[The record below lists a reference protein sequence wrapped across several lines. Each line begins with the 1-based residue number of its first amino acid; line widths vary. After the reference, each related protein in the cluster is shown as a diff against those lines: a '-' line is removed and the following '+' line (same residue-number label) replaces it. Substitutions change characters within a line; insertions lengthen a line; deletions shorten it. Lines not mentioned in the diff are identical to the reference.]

1 MPIVEH
7 FDDVDKELHPFKISP
22 FNTKDRIEWLNND
35 TRKWNAEHPDS
46 QMSLYPEDRIVS
58 DKIYAEL
65 REKRAKAVKM
75 GWEKHLLWE
84 MFMHSNRRD
93 LLKAPLEKI
102 LEEMEKVDPKTLT
115 KGWD

>member
-1 MPIVEH
+1 MPVYEH

-46 QMSLYPEDRIVS
+46 QMSLYPENRIVS

-65 REKRAKAVKM
+65 MKKEKEAYAM
-75 GWEKHLLWE
+75 GWEESVLWE
-84 MFMHSNRRD
+84 MFMHSNRKD

-102 LEEMEKVDPKTLT
+102 LEEMENVDPKTLT
-115 KGWD
+115 RGWD

>member
-7 FDDVDKELHPFKISP
+7 FDDVDKELHPYKIPP

-35 TRKWNAEHPDS
+35 TRKWNAEHPNS
-46 QMSLYPEDRIVS
+46 QMKLYPEDRIVS

-65 REKRAKAVKM
+65 MKKEKEAYAM
-75 GWEKHLLWE
+75 GWEKSVLWE
-84 MFMHSNRRD
+84 MFMHSNRKD
-93 LLKAPLEKI
+93 LLKTPLEKI

-115 KGWD
+115 RGWD